1 MSSSHSAGDHDR
13 SAAFMGLGIGAVVVF
28 VILFAVVK
36 VTNNSFAHEEGG
48 AKEAAEATK

>member
-1 MSSSHSAGDHDR
+1 MSASHPVAESDR
-13 SAAFMGLGIGAVVVF
+13 RAAYTGLAIGALAVLA
-28 VILFAVVK
+28 ILFAVVK